1 MTTNTTSHLNNNTNQ
16 VRVENEGSKNVRR
29 VRNVHG
35 GYARKN
41 LNHSKIYDVRP
52 KKAIFQL

>member
-16 VRVENEGSKNVRR
+16 VRRVENEGSKNVRR

-52 KKAIFQL
+52 KKAITN